1 MNSNRNLHRGQMA
14 TSTSPFSFFLLVLNN
29 WAHSLIIWIYECAM
43 MPRGSG
49 EHRFQRPSSFFRGA
63 SPGMKHSIL
72 WSLVGSSLISQHISR
87 QIIF

>member
-29 WAHSLIIWIYECAM
+29 WAHSLIIWIYECAT

-49 EHRFQRPSSFFRGA
+49 EHRFQRPSSGA
-63 SPGMKHSIL
+63 HRRGMKHSIL
-72 WSLVGSSLISQHISR
+72 WGLVGSSLISQHISR